1 LTLLKP
7 GKPAALK
14 PRVEPSYTYS
24 TSPILGFLILVFVLL
39 IIIAIGF
46 YGMFVIPAI
55 SIIFIALLLS
65 VLQERFG
72 IGLFSWDTALTLV
85 NGDREITSWAIAG
98 SFLVMER
105 KDLIVVFRSTRK
117 LCIVRPLFKQEVK
130 GGLLPKIRF
139 KYMKLYE
146 VRDMVKGDDPWLY
159 KMLSKMTLWRGEYH
173 VPSFRKKKYSIK
185 GFGHIL
191 TVDLRNDITLET
203 YFRIMETAEKFI

>member
-1 LTLLKP
+1 MTLLKP